1 MTDEDA
7 RERVRDLH
15 AHLDATA
22 ELPVDP
28 RASTWL
34 GEAEAVARD
43 AVGDDVPDAVVRKR
57 IAQVRDLLA
66 SVDGTGNDE
75 ADERVAAAR
84 ETAYEILD
92 ELDGDEG

>member
-1 MTDEDA
+1 MDSHV
-7 RERVRDLH
+7 RERVADLL

-43 AVGDDVPDAVVRKR
+43 AARDDAPAAVVRSR
-57 IAQVRDLLA
+57 VSQVRDLLA
-66 SVDGTGNDE
+66 SVDGTDNEE
-75 ADERVAAAR
+75 ADEHVAAAR
-84 ETAYEILD
+84 ELADEILD
-92 ELDGDEG
+92 DLEDGDEE

>member
-1 MTDEDA
+1 MADDDA

-43 AVGDDVPDAVVRKR
+43 ATGDDVPDAVVRKR
-57 IAQVRDLLA
+57 VSQVRDLLA
-66 SVDGTGNDE
+66 SVDGTGNDD
-75 ADERVAAAR
+75 ADEHVAAAR
-84 ETAYEILD
+84 EIAD
-92 ELDGDEG
+92 EVLAGLGSDEG